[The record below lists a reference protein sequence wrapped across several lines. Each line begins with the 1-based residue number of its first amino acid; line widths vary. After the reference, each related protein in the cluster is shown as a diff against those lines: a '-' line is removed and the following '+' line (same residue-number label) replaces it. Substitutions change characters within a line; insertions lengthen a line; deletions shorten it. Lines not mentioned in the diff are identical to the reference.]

1 MILPEN
7 AHTRIQAL
15 ADANNVSAAWII
27 RAAVVQFLAAHGEGE
42 EMQLPLKLPN
52 MKKGAGA

>member
-7 AHTRIQAL
+7 AHARIQAL

-27 RAAVVQFLAAHGEGE
+27 RAAVVQFLDEHGE
-42 EMQLPLKLPN
+42 EMQLPLKLPKMN
-52 MKKGAGA
+52 KGT

>member
-15 ADANNVSAAWII
+15 ADANDVSAAWII
-27 RAAVVQFLAAHGEGE
+27 RAAVVRFLDEHGEDE
-42 EMQLPLKLPN
+42 EMQLPLKLPK